1 MRPTQLQLP
10 VGLLTLLVEHYTSV
24 AEVIGSNPAQ
34 AYQNRRNLQCC
45 LACACV
51 YSHTESLWLSSRATE
66 HGIRRSADRF
76 LVSAQSFSSS
86 HARDKMKKHLSL
98 FLYRAQNLTIF
109 LFLLTKHDVND
120 IADPSSL
127 QDAYHAPTSEWA
139 LPTTDS
145 PWLSWSDSHGDSEF
159 FLSHARDKTKKKI
172 SFFISLVGS
181 KSNHLS
187 YSICYP
193 VDIFQI
199 SQKVYA

>member
-1 MRPTQLQLP
+1 MNRRWKM
-10 VGLLTLLVEHYTSV
+10 
-24 AEVIGSNPAQ
+24 IGSFPVTFTERQ
-34 AYQNRRNLQCC
+34 ASQFN
-45 LACACV
+45 
-51 YSHTESLWLSSRATE
+51 T
-66 HGIRRSADRF
+66 
-76 LVSAQSFSSS
+76 
-86 HARDKMKKHLSL
+86 KHVSL

-127 QDAYHAPTSEWA
+127 QDAYHAWTSEWA

-145 PWLSWSDSHGDSEF
+145 PWLSCRASEGGVRRF
-159 FLSHARDKTKKKI
+159 EVRFSWGLRIFSCPTLVTRRKKI
-172 SFFISLVGS
+172 SFFISLAGS

-193 VDIFQI
+193 VGIFQI